1 MPYTHTINTPDR
13 ARHERV
19 AVPTG
24 FRRIVT
30 GAVAVLV
37 AASLAFPLSAGA
49 DPVQPMSHDAA
60 YELTCGHLGVPCV
73 ERKKSACGRNAR
85 SARRKVSVRAKRA
98 RCARH
103 R

>member
-1 MPYTHTINTPDR
+1 MSYTHNIK
-13 ARHERV
+13 
-19 AVPTG
+19 
-24 FRRIVT
+24 I
-30 GAVAVLV
+30 GAVALLA
-37 AASLAFPLSAGA
+37 AASLAFPLSASA

-73 ERKKSACGRNAR
+73 ERKSSKCGRSAR